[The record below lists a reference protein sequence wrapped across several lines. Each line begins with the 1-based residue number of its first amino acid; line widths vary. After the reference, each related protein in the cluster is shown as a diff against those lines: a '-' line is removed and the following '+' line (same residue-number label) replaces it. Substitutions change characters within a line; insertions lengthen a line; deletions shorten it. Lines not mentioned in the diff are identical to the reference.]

1 MPSETAP
8 AIDVEGEFRRTI
20 RDVGLL
26 IEFLGQQADSRLQ
39 AHFEDTR
46 GHLSSPVRTLGV
58 PPCRTYRHFLNR
70 LVAIGG
76 PLPGLPVEGTTAPT
90 PPHSAHE
97 GDEGL
102 NDIAF
107 LYFSR
112 DFLAAVAAPA
122 TVETICVTRAYK
134 AARRHS
140 LLSHFRSGLRR
151 NKSRAESA
159 RTSPPAPSSDECT
172 ASARRLAF
180 RVIGIEYGAIL
191 LTLVTLAISAYAL
204 AGRTILDSQRQI
216 LADYAAIGHD
226 REVLASDTSAASFG
240 SVSPASTASLCD
252 PASSRPRAALKDAAF
267 PMQLDP
273 PANGALAAPAPDPSR
288 LAIMNLHGCSLYWR
302 TKQNNEDIVAVTLHL
317 VSWTRV
323 VIGLPNIGTVLGVSQ
338 AFIHESADMHSEWCK
353 RLGFERDSDGHCG
366 PALQDLIY
374 HTREV
379 ADSLLQCIALYVL
392 PTLYGCLG
400 AAAATLRNLRRKVD
414 LSLVTVTD
422 RGRVQQDIILGVLC
436 GAIIGLFFGYIAKT
450 GPGGGLGLSALAL
463 LAGYNVSG
471 VFAFLDELSNRL
483 FQPALAGRTDSRTG

>member
-1 MPSETAP
+1 MPSETKS

-20 RDVGLL
+20 RDVSLL
-26 IEFLGQQADSRLQ
+26 LEFLGQQADSRLQ

-46 GHLSSPVRTLGV
+46 GDLSAPVRRLGV

-76 PLPGLPVEGTTAPT
+76 PLPGLSVESTPAPT
-90 PPHSAHE
+90 PPPSAPE
-97 GDEGL
+97 GDEDLG
-102 NDIAF
+102 DIAF

-140 LLSHFRSGLRR
+140 LFSHLRRGLRR
-151 NKSRAESA
+151 DKGPSESA
-159 RTSPPAPSSDECT
+159 RTDRPAPSSDECA

-226 REVLASDTSAASFG
+226 REELAKDTSAASFG
-240 SVSPASTASLCD
+240 SVSSASMASLCD
-252 PASSRPRAALKDAAF
+252 TAAPRPRTVLKDAAY
-267 PMQLDP
+267 PMQADP
-273 PANGALAAPAPDPSR
+273 PASSPVAVAAPDPSR
-288 LAIMNLHGCSLYWR
+288 FAIMNLRGCSLYWR
-302 TKQNNEDIVAVTLHL
+302 TKQNNEDIAAVTLHL

-323 VIGLPNIGTVLGVSQ
+323 VIGLPNVGTVLGVSQ

-353 RLGFERDSDGHCG
+353 RLGFEADLNGHCG

-379 ADSLLQCIALYVL
+379 ADSLLHCIALYVL

-414 LSLVTVTD
+414 LSLVTATD

-436 GAIIGLFFGYIAKT
+436 GAIIGLFFGYIGKAT
-450 GPGGGLGLSALAL
+450 PGGGLGLSAVAL

-471 VFAFLDELSNRL
+471 VFAFLDALSNRL
-483 FQPALAGRTDSRTG
+483 FQPEPAGHPDTRTG

>member
-1 MPSETAP
+1 
-8 AIDVEGEFRRTI
+8 
-20 RDVGLL
+20 
-26 IEFLGQQADSRLQ
+26 
-39 AHFEDTR
+39 
-46 GHLSSPVRTLGV
+46 
-58 PPCRTYRHFLNR
+58 
-70 LVAIGG
+70 
-76 PLPGLPVEGTTAPT
+76 
-90 PPHSAHE
+90 
-97 GDEGL
+97 
-102 NDIAF
+102 
-107 LYFSR
+107 
-112 DFLAAVAAPA
+112 
-122 TVETICVTRAYK
+122 
-134 AARRHS
+134 
-140 LLSHFRSGLRR
+140 
-151 NKSRAESA
+151 
-159 RTSPPAPSSDECT
+159 
-172 ASARRLAF
+172 
-180 RVIGIEYGAIL
+180 
-191 LTLVTLAISAYAL
+191 
-204 AGRTILDSQRQI
+204 
-216 LADYAAIGHD
+216 
-226 REVLASDTSAASFG
+226 
-240 SVSPASTASLCD
+240 
-252 PASSRPRAALKDAAF
+252 LKDAAF
-267 PMQLDP
+267 PIQLDP

-353 RLGFERDSDGHCG
+353 RLGFERDSNGHCG